1 MPGSLSENAAMTD
14 DLQREQLEILREIR
28 DRQREAVEILKA
40 QRSLVEEQLKR
51 SRESV
56 GESIGLQ
63 RLALKRQRTV
73 TLIAV
78 PGILACI
85 AAIAYLVLRYF

>member
-1 MPGSLSENAAMTD
+1 MAE

-40 QRSLVEEQLKR
+40 QRGLVEEQLKR

-56 GESIGLQ
+56 EESIGLQ
-63 RLALKRQRTV
+63 RTALQRQKQV
-73 TLIAV
+73 TWIAV
-78 PGILACI
+78 PGIIACI
-85 AAIAYLVLRYF
+85 LAIAYLVIRYF

>member
-1 MPGSLSENAAMTD
+1 MELSDQEF
-14 DLQREQLEILREIR
+14 QRELLTTAREIR
-28 DRQREAVEILKA
+28 DAQREIVSLLAA

-56 GESIGLQ
+56 EESIGLQ
-63 RLALKRQRTV
+63 KLALRRQRSITW
-73 TLIAV
+73 IAF

-85 AAIAYLVLRYF
+85 AAIVYLVVRYF

>member
-1 MPGSLSENAAMTD
+1 VTD
-14 DLQREQLEILREIR
+14 EYQNRLLETLREIR
-28 DRQREAVEILKA
+28 DGQREIVALLSA

-51 SRESV
+51 SHSSV
-56 GESIGLQ
+56 EESIDLQ
-63 RLALKRQRTV
+63 KLALRRQRTI

-85 AAIAYLVLRYF
+85 AAIAYLVIRYF

>member
-1 MPGSLSENAAMTD
+1 MAD
-14 DLQREQLEILREIR
+14 DYQREQVELLREIR

-56 GESIGLQ
+56 DESIGLQ
-63 RLALKRQRTV
+63 KTALRRQRQV
-73 TLIAV
+73 TLVAI
-78 PGILACI
+78 PGIIACI
-85 AAIAYLVLRYF
+85 AAIAYLVIRYF